1 MTPREW
7 ASPYGASAYIGLGL
21 ALLVLLLLARRIARS
36 PSARRWS
43 LLVLRAGVLATLVF
57 ILLNLVS
64 VSEAR
69 LPPRAP
75 EVVYL
80 VDCSRSMALDRPLPR
95 LEIVKQAIAR
105 SVPLVTANPPPR
117 VSTYRFGESL
127 AATTNLAELAPTDDA
142 TRLLEALDRLPSHFA
157 DGPPAGVVIFS
168 DGRTSE
174 TAGFEEIAAGYRRL
188 GVPLHVFPVGDS
200 VTGDVAIENIIA
212 PREAAPGT
220 TVPVRVVVRSR
231 GYAGQRAEVRI
242 RSQTEP
248 NRPPLATLPI
258 TLSDGSQTHE
268 LRVDQR
274 TSGLNPEARQLVAEV
289 PLLPGEAVEGNNRVA
304 FTIGARKQ
312 KVRVI
317 YMEGTLNNEYHWVR
331 DALVEDPNIECV
343 AMEVNNQYAARQILY
358 RVNDR
363 RRGYPATREE
373 LFTYDVVICS
383 DIARS
388 AFTQQQIDWTAE
400 LVHKRGGGFA
410 MVGGNTSFGAGFWD
424 QTAWDKLIPVDMSGQ
439 ANSPGRGTCWN
450 LQFKITIPKAAED
463 HPVWRIVDDP
473 AKNKQIL
480 ARMPIFTGSN
490 LVERLKPGAMALGYS
505 DRALP
510 RVGVMP
516 VFACESYG
524 KGRTF
529 AMTTDTTQDWGTF
542 FERDWGEK
550 GDNRYFRKFWRNV
563 VMWLAENSAG
573 ANRRLRVE
581 TDKVLYRPGEP
592 IQVSARAYDEKLDE
606 TKRYRLTTRLRPTGE
621 AASPAALQEST
632 LAPSPSEAVYQGS
645 LTTPSLNQLP
655 AVAKDGGAAPRLATL
670 EVSAHDGDK
679 LAAQA
684 ALDVQVLDD
693 PVEYQDP
700 RPDPARLE
708 QLARDSGGT
717 VVHTAEQLAGILNAC
732 KTAPGE
738 VVVHKTPLW
747 DHAALWLL
755 LLTLLTADWML
766 RRWWGLA

>member
-1 MTPREW
+1 MTPHEW
-7 ASPYGASAYIGLGL
+7 ASPYGVAVYIVVGV
-21 ALLVLLLLARRIARS
+21 ALVILLLLARRFARS

-69 LPPRAP
+69 LPPHAP

-80 VDCSRSMALDRPLPR
+80 IDSSRSMALDRPLPR
-95 LEIVKQAIAR
+95 LDVVKRAIAGSGR
-105 SVPLVTANPPPR
+105 LVTVSPSPR
-117 VSTYRFGESL
+117 VSIYRFGEGL
-127 AATTNLAELAPTDDA
+127 TATTNLAEIAPTDDA
-142 TRLLEALDRLPSHFA
+142 TRLLEALNRLPSHFA

-188 GVPLHVFPVGDS
+188 GVPMHVFPVGDS
-200 VTGDVAIENIIA
+200 VTGDVAIENVIA
-212 PREAAPGT
+212 PREAAVGT
-220 TVPVRVVVRSR
+220 TVPIRVVVRSR

-242 RSQTEP
+242 RLQSEP

-258 TLSDGSQTHE
+258 TLTDGNQTHE

-274 TSGLNPEARQLVAEV
+274 VAGPSQLVAEV
-289 PLLPGEAVEGNNRVA
+289 TPLPGEAVEENNRVA

-317 YMEGTLNNEYHWVR
+317 YMEGTLSNEYHWVR

-343 AMEVNNQYAARQILY
+343 AMEVDNQYAVRQRLY

-363 RRGYPATREE
+363 NRGYPTTREE
-373 LFTYDVVICS
+373 LFTYDVIICS

-400 LVHKRGGGFA
+400 LVNKRGGGFA

-450 LQFKITIPKAAED
+450 LQFKINVPKAAED
-463 HPVWRIVDDP
+463 HPIWRIVDDP
-473 AKNKQIL
+473 AKNRQVL
-480 ARMPIFTGSN
+480 ARMPMFTGSN

-529 AMTTDTTQDWGTF
+529 AMTTDTTVDWGVY
-542 FERDWGEK
+542 FERDWGEN

-563 VMWLAENSAG
+563 VLWLAENSAG

-592 IQVSARAYDEKLDE
+592 IQVSARAYDEKQEE
-606 TKRYRLTTRLRPTGE
+606 TQRYRLAARLRPAGP
-621 AASPAALQEST
+621 AAPTAALQEAA
-632 LAPSPSEAVYQGS
+632 LAPRPDEAVYHGD
-645 LTTPSLNQLP
+645 LTTPALNQLP
-655 AVAKDGGAAPRLATL
+655 LPVNAGPAPPRMATL
-670 EVSAHDGDK
+670 DVTAYDGEK
-679 LAAQA
+679 IAAQA
-684 ALDVQVLDD
+684 KLDVQVIDD

-717 VVHTAEQLAGILNAC
+717 VVHNAEELAGILNAC

-738 VVVHKTPLW
+738 VVVRKTPLW

-755 LLTLLTADWML
+755 LLSFLTADWML

>member
-1 MTPREW
+1 MTPHEW
-7 ASPYGASAYIGLGL
+7 ALPYGVAVYVGLGL
-21 ALLVLLLLARRIARS
+21 ALVVLLLLARRFARS
-36 PSARRWS
+36 PSARRWT
-43 LLVLRAGVLATLVF
+43 LLFLRAGVLATLVF

-80 VDCSRSMALDRPLPR
+80 VDCSRSMALDRPVAR
-95 LEIVKQAIAR
+95 LDIIKQAISR
-105 SVPLVTANPPPR
+105 SGQLITANPPPR
-117 VSTYRFGESL
+117 VSTYRFGEGL
-127 AATTNLAELAPTDDA
+127 AATTSLTDLSPTDDA
-142 TRLLEALDRLPSHFA
+142 TRLLEALVRLPSHFA

-168 DGRTSE
+168 DGRTTE

-188 GVPLHVFPVGDS
+188 GVPLHVFPVGDP
-200 VTGDVAIENIIA
+200 VTGDVAIENVIA
-212 PREAAPGT
+212 PRDAAPGT

-242 RSQTEP
+242 RSQSEP
-248 NRPPLATLPI
+248 KRPPLATLPI
-258 TLSDGSQTHE
+258 TLADGSQTHE

-274 TSGLNPEARQLVAEV
+274 VAGPNQLVAEV
-289 PLLPGEAVEGNNRVA
+289 PPLPGEAVEENNRVA
-304 FTIGARKQ
+304 FAIAARKQ

-317 YMEGTLNNEYHWVR
+317 YMEGTLNNEYRWVHQ
-331 DALVEDPNIECV
+331 ALVEDPNIECV
-343 AMEVNNQYAARQILY
+343 SMEVNNQYAARQILY
-358 RVNDR
+358 RINDR
-363 RRGYPATREE
+363 NRGYPRTREE
-373 LFTYDVVICS
+373 LFTYDVIICS

-400 LVHKRGGGFA
+400 LVHARGGGFA

-439 ANSPGRGTCWN
+439 ANSPGRGTCWGV
-450 LQFKITIPKAAED
+450 QFKITIPKAAED
-463 HPVWRIVDDP
+463 HPIWKIVDDP
-473 AKNKQIL
+473 VKNKQVL
-480 ARMPIFTGSN
+480 ARMPIFTGTN

-505 DRALP
+505 DRRLP
-510 RVGVMP
+510 RVGVQP

-529 AMTTDTTQDWGTF
+529 AMTTDTTQDWGTY
-542 FERDWGEK
+542 FERDWGER

-563 VMWLAENSAG
+563 VLWLAENSAG

-592 IQVSARAYDEKLDE
+592 IQVSARTYDEKLE
-606 TKRYRLTTRLRPTGE
+606 QTKRYRVAARLRPAGV
-621 AASPAALQEST
+621 AAPAAPLQEAT
-632 LAPSPSEAVYQGS
+632 LTPRPGEAVYQGD
-645 LTTPSLNQLP
+645 LKTPSLNQLP
-655 AVAKDGGAAPRLATL
+655 LPPNAGPAPPRLATL
-670 EVSAHDGDK
+670 DVTAHDGDK
-679 LAAQA
+679 VAAQA
-684 ALDVQVLDD
+684 TLDVQVLDD

-708 QLARDSGGT
+708 QLAHDSAGT
-717 VVHTAEQLAGILNAC
+717 VIKNAEQLAGILNAC
-732 KTAPGE
+732 KAAPGE

-747 DHAALWLL
+747 DHAGLWLV

>member
-1 MTPREW
+1 MTPHEW
-7 ASPYGASAYIGLGL
+7 ASPYGVAVYVGLGS
-21 ALLVLLLLARRIARS
+21 ALVILLLLARRFARS

-43 LLVLRAGVLATLVF
+43 LLVLRVGVLATLVF
-57 ILLNLVS
+57 ILLNLVG
-64 VSEAR
+64 VSEAQ

-75 EVVYL
+75 EIVYL

-105 SVPLVTANPPPR
+105 SGRLVAVNPPPR
-117 VSTYRFGESL
+117 VSTYRFGEGL
-127 AATTNLAELAPTDDA
+127 AATTNLSDLAATDDS
-142 TRLLEALDRLPSHFA
+142 TRLLEALYRLPSHFT

-168 DGRTSE
+168 DGRTNE
-174 TAGFEEIAAGYRRL
+174 TAGFEEIAAGYQRL
-188 GVPLHVFPVGDS
+188 GVPLHVFPVGSS
-200 VTGDVAIENIIA
+200 VTGDVAIENVIA
-212 PREAAPGT
+212 PRDAAAGT
-220 TVPVRVVVRSR
+220 TVPVRVAVRSR
-231 GYAGQRAEVRI
+231 GYAGQRTEIRI
-242 RSQTEP
+242 RLQSEP

-258 TLSDGSQTHE
+258 TLIDGNQTHE
-268 LRVDQR
+268 LRVDQGVAGP
-274 TSGLNPEARQLVAEV
+274 SQVVAEV
-289 PLLPGEAVEGNNRVA
+289 TPLPGEAVEENNRVA

-317 YMEGTLNNEYHWVR
+317 YMEGTLSNEYHWVR

-343 AMEVNNQYAARQILY
+343 AMEVDNQYAVRQRLY

-363 RRGYPATREE
+363 NRGYPTTREE
-373 LFTYDVVICS
+373 LFTYDVIICS

-400 LVHKRGGGFA
+400 LVNKRGGGFA

-439 ANSPGRGTCWN
+439 ANSPGRGTCWG
-450 LQFKITIPKAAED
+450 LQFKVTVPKAAED
-463 HPVWRIVDDP
+463 HPIWRIVDDP
-473 AKNKQIL
+473 AKNKKVL
-480 ARMPIFTGSN
+480 ARMPMFTGSN

-516 VFACESYG
+516 VFACETYG

-529 AMTTDTTQDWGTF
+529 AMTTDTTVDWGVY
-542 FERDWGEK
+542 FERDWGEN

-563 VMWLAENSAG
+563 VLWLAENSAG

-592 IQVSARAYDEKLDE
+592 IQVSARAYDEKQEE
-606 TKRYRLTTRLRPTGE
+606 TQRYRLAARLRPTGPG
-621 AASPAALQEST
+621 APTAALQEAALT
-632 LAPSPSEAVYQGS
+632 PRPGDALYHGD
-645 LTTPSLNQLP
+645 LTTPSLKQLP
-655 AVAKDGGAAPRLATL
+655 LPINAGPAPPRMATL
-670 EVSAHDGDK
+670 DVTAYDGEK
-679 LAAQA
+679 VAAQA
-684 ALDVQVLDD
+684 RLDVQVIDD

-717 VVHTAEQLAGILNAC
+717 VLHTSEQLAGILNAC
-732 KTAPGE
+732 KIAPGE
-738 VVVHKTPLW
+738 TVVRKTPIW
-747 DHAALWLL
+747 DHAGLWLL
-755 LLTLLTADWML
+755 LLSLLSADWML